1 MAQKSSRVCRL
12 LVAFLLPFDFNVIF
26 STLYFSYIR
35 NLCDINIRLTEVSGR
50 DVLLGDCKLK

>member
-12 LVAFLLPFDFNVIF
+12 LVAFLLLFDFNVIF

-35 NLCDINIRLTEVSGR
+35 KLCDIKICLSEVSWR